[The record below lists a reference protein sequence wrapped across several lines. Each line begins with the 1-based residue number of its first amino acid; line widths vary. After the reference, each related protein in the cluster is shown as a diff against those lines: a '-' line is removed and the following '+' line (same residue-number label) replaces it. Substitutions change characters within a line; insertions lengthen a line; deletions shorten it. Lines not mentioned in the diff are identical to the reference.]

1 MAGVMVVDTHYGY
14 MSAVFRGGAGEK
26 VDLESSKYD
35 LKPQI
40 GQFGYLEPLIFF
52 FSTFLLWGGGMVEK
66 VDLETYRCDFYF
78 STFIRGVKW

>member
-14 MSAVFRGGAGEK
+14 LSAVFRGGGEK

-52 FSTFLLWGGGMVEK
+52 FSTFLGGGGNGRKSGSGGIQM
-66 VDLETYRCDFYF
+66 
-78 STFIRGVKW
+78 